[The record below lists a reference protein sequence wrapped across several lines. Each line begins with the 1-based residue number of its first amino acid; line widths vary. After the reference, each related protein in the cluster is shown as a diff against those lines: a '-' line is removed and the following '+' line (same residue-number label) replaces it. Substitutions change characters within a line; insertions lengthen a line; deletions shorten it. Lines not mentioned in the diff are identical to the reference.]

1 MTAVRHF
8 ILILKYHYLECCFQY
23 VEIETA
29 SKVVSKRSP
38 GINEIKYAL
47 QFAKPRMTAIILTIA
62 SSGMIFQISLVLLKL
77 V

>member
-1 MTAVRHF
+1 M
-8 ILILKYHYLECCFQY
+8 
-23 VEIETA
+23 EIETA